1 MRKVIVSP
9 YDEGWDRLFTEEAT
23 ELKRILSKE
32 IVSIHHFGSTSIKGV
47 ESKPIIDILA
57 VVREIAL
64 VDQYNSELELFGYTG
79 KGENGITGRR
89 YFQKGGDDRT
99 HHLHIY
105 QIGNLEIE
113 RHLAFRDYLR
123 SHPVIMK
130 EYGELKKELSQQFPY
145 DIESYIAGKE
155 ELVLKIQDQALEWS
169 RHKKTRQ
176 N

>member
-9 YDEGWDRLFTEEAT
+9 YDEQWNFLFTEEAN

-32 IVSIHHFGSTSIKGV
+32 IVSIHHFGSTSIKGL

-57 VVREIAL
+57 VVRDITL
-64 VDQYNSELELFGYTG
+64 VDQYNGELELFGYEG
-79 KGENGITGRR
+79 KGENGISGRR

-105 QIGNLEIE
+105 QIGSLEIE

-123 SHPVIMK
+123 SHSVAMK
-130 EYGELKKELSQQFPY
+130 EYGELKRELSQQFPY
-145 DIESYIAGKE
+145 DIESYISGKE
-155 ELVLKIQDQALEWS
+155 ELALKIQEQALEWY
-169 RHKKTRQ
+169 RKK
-176 N
+176 